1 MIIMTI
7 ISSSSSKDDEESDVE
22 SSDESSETESSDD
35 SIDDADDSSSN
46 SASLPKRRQRQRERR
61 RKISSSGLPN
71 RRRDRRLVD
80 KVTGKKA
87 TGKKAAQQMAAAKT
101 VEEETSRKRA
111 AAEKEE
117 EKLDARVWTYVQFF
131 FFSWISMTKYL
142 TTLMRLNSYITTLY
156 IGIRIRRCSSRTRR
170 EAIALSFKILAM
182 LFLQRRIR
190 SFSCVRQAAPIRW
203 AAEPFVDRVS
213 WRSQPPTT
221 ITGPRPNTGGAFV
234 FHISV

>member
-7 ISSSSSKDDEESDVE
+7 ISSSSKDDEESDVE
-22 SSDESSETESSDD
+22 SSDEISETESSDD

-87 TGKKAAQQMAAAKT
+87 TAKKAAQQMAAAKT

-117 EKLDARVWTYVQFF
+117 EKVDARVWTYVQFF

-142 TTLMRLNSYITTLY
+142 TTLMRLNSYI
-156 IGIRIRRCSSRTRR
+156 GIRIRRCSSRTRR

-182 LFLQRRIR
+182 LFLQQRIR

-221 ITGPRPNTGGAFV
+221 ITGPRPNTGGAF
-234 FHISV
+234 SSSSY